1 MFWELFNNAFRF
13 SLLEMKK
20 ISKLKMTI
28 INCKLV
34 TNTKE
39 NFVKNESKIIKI
51 QDLKKTLYLKT
62 PIIEKE
68 WIAKLKSDILEGPK
82 YLVPLIELI
91 SFKLIIFFFNVPEK
105 LLHILAFSEMVFT
118 SFFVKHE

>member
-1 MFWELFNNAFRF
+1 ME
-13 SLLEMKK
+13 K

-39 NFVKNESKIIKI
+39 YFVKNESKIIKI

-68 WIAKLKSDILEGPK
+68 
-82 YLVPLIELI
+82 
-91 SFKLIIFFFNVPEK
+91 
-105 LLHILAFSEMVFT
+105 
-118 SFFVKHE
+118 